1 MRRVY
6 GAIVVMAALA
16 VGAPAAAQQAGH
28 GPDEPIINLWYA
40 GVSTGAAV
48 AEKSSG
54 FIGAEAGARLWR
66 NLDGVASLSWTGN
79 AATGRQIDNID
90 RLATALGADGAS
102 TSGSIK
108 MPVTYIG
115 AGARWVFENSGR
127 YRPYVLTTL
136 GVARTNLKPSLSVNG
151 VNVTGDAAAHGVT
164 LGRDLA
170 GKYSRF
176 GVEAGIGFLMGFGS
190 WYVDVG
196 GRIQSI
202 SLEDHQVNVAKFAL
216 GGGYRF

>member
-16 VGAPAAAQQAGH
+16 VSAPASAQQAGNA
-28 GPDEPIINLWYA
+28 PDEPIINLWYA
-40 GVSTGAAV
+40 GLSTGAAV
-48 AEKSSG
+48 VEKSSG
-54 FIGAEAGARLWR
+54 FIGAEAGARVWR

-79 AATGRQIDNID
+79 AATGRQIDNIN
-90 RLATALGADGAS
+90 RLASTVERDGVTA
-102 TSGSIK
+102 SGRIK
-108 MPVTYIG
+108 MPVTYVG

-127 YRPYVLTTL
+127 YKPYVMTTL
-136 GVARTNLKPSLSVNG
+136 GVARTSLKPEISVNG
-151 VNVTGDAAAHGVT
+151 ANITGDANAHNIT

-176 GVEAGIGFLMGFGS
+176 GVEAGIGFLMGFGP
-190 WYVDVG
+190 WYLDVG
-196 GRIQSI
+196 GRVQSI